1 MHHAQENQYAQRL
14 PGLRIHTRCILSE
27 NTRNAM
33 ACRCI
38 RCPEPCRNI
47 LYLHRKACMPHHSTA
62 THHTLQPFHPRHCS
76 ISHLLLYP
84 TTVSLHSQTP
94 HMHLP
99 HGALMFPF
107 PSALSCVT
115 PSNEQFRVSR
125 CAIRD
130 DAVSIQCCAGVL
142 RRRCRVNSVLSR
154 GLMRK
159 GCDKASVVE
168 LASGTTYRVMAR
180 VASNGYGGTGHKQ
193 AHHINVN

>member
-1 MHHAQENQYAQRL
+1 MHHAQENQHPQRL

-47 LYLHRKACMPHHSTA
+47 LYLHRKACMPHHPTT
-62 THHTLQPFHPRHCS
+62 THHTLQPFRPRRCS
-76 ISHLLLYP
+76 ISHFLLCP
-84 TTVSLHSQTP
+84 ITVSLHSQIP

-99 HGALMFPF
+99 HRSLMSPF

-130 DAVSIQCCAGVL
+130 DAA
-142 RRRCRVNSVLSR
+142 RRRRVDLMLSR
-154 GLMRK
+154 GLVRRR
-159 GCDKASVVE
+159 GCDKAS
-168 LASGTTYRVMAR
+168 GTTCRVVAR
-180 VASNGYGGTGHKQ
+180 PVLNGYGAQGTSKHVTFMSIGYAKAHKFGKE
-193 AHHINVN
+193 V